1 MTRFKVSPRSF
12 MLTWTLAAGVATG
25 LVLPVC
31 AEVAPAPAAA
41 PSAPDKAANPAPA
54 TAPAAAA
61 PIDPAATSAALELM
75 DVIGAS
81 KNFDNMLAMLKTHVT
96 TNAGDSAAAKA
107 STDAFDKLVDKFG
120 TYKKQMKDET
130 AALYATKFTAA
141 ELKAVTEFYKSGAGT
156 KFIAQMPDLMEEA
169 GGIGQKFAV
178 QMMKD
183 LKEAKDAK

>member
-1 MTRFKVSPRSF
+1 MTQL
-12 MLTWTLAAGVATG
+12 LTAVRTPLIAWALAACFATA
-25 LVLPVC
+25 LVLPTM
-31 AEVAPAPAAA
+31 AQDAAA
-41 PSAPDKAANPAPA
+41 PAGETAPALTPAPA
-54 TAPAAAA
+54 TTTPPA
-61 PIDPAATSAALELM
+61 DPAATSAALELM

>member
-1 MTRFKVSPRSF
+1 MTRL
-12 MLTWTLAAGVATG
+12 LTAARTPLIAWALAAWFATG
-25 LVLPVC
+25 LVLP
-31 AEVAPAPAAA
+31 AMAQDAAAPAGETAAAPAPAAT
-41 PSAPDKAANPAPA
+41 PAPA
-54 TAPAAAA
+54 
-61 PIDPAATSAALELM
+61 DPAATSAALELM

-107 STDAFDKLVDKFG
+107 STDAFDKLAGKFG

-130 AALYATKFTAA
+130 AALYAAKFTAA
-141 ELKAVTEFYKSGAGT
+141 ELKTVTEFYKSAAGT

-169 GGIGQKFAV
+169 GDVGQKFAV